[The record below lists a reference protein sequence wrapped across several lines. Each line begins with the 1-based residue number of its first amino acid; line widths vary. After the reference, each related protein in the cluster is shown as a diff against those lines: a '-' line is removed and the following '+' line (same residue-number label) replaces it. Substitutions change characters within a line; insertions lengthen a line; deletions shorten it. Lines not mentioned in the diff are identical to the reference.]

1 MKKLLGMIGLCA
13 RAGKLVTGEDACEK
27 LVRSGKAKVAFIDA
41 DASDNARKAMGNA
54 CATYGVRLIELPAG
68 ELGRIS
74 GKSGRMAAATADESF
89 AGSMIN
95 IYTLLS
101 GVH

>member
-13 RAGKLVTGEDACEK
+13 RAGKLTTGEGACEK
-27 LVRSGKAKVAFIDA
+27 LIRSGKAQVAFIDA
-41 DASDNARKAMGNA
+41 EASANAKKAIGNA
-54 CATYGVRLIELPAG
+54 CATYSVTLIELPEG
-68 ELGRIS
+68 ELGRMT
-74 GKSGRMAAATADESF
+74 GKPGRMAAATADESF
-89 AGSMIN
+89 AKSMIN